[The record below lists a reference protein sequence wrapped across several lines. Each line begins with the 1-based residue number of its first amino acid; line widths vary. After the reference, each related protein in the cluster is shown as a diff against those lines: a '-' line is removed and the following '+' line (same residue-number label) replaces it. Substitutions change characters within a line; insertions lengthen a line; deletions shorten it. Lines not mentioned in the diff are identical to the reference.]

1 VGIVWQGYSGKGADR
16 ISALETRQ
24 KEMELTVSVMAG
36 QVTEVLTSTAANAQA
51 MEDMKAMFSKY
62 LMNIDRND
70 EGSPSV
76 TVTATETR
84 GDTRPSRI
92 QHTSSPSVVLDISSE
107 SAAEEDG
114 VANEATAKPG
124 KEEAAKVNTGKGSAG
139 STKGAEGNASGRA
152 SLKKGPAMADSKD
165 HSLPGGTGTVGVKGA
180 PSKEVVAPKEPDGA
194 TFRRTPRTMG
204 AEGPVV
210 KSGAPVAKP
219 VMEASTEG
227 PPTKGP
233 VEAILKN
240 GKALEEIERNTTK
253 EERNAGDCKKKG
265 GTTRRPVED
274 DVYSFEAGP
283 GAEVADSR
291 TAVVRAPAM
300 HTVQASPKKSKKQ
313 PGKVDA
319 VPTEECASIQV
330 RNIESYAI
338 PGSPVITGSSKLLV
352 FNVHGTLMD
361 CSLVDEK
368 NPNTKIKAS
377 AYAAGRR
384 IIWRPWM
391 AEFLNQCILSFKVA
405 FWSSKSARYMQDV
418 VPVVLGRLKGKDDC
432 IPCFVWSTQEC
443 EPVQLGDGSAMEGGK
458 PLDAVYRRWPCWN
471 ASNTV
476 IVDHN
481 FSRVACNPMSNI
493 IAPNPFYVEHLQK
506 LGEDKNYLKST
517 LWPMLQ
523 AFFDADDVYDFR
535 RQFPPTAPVSDNT
548 E

>member
-1 VGIVWQGYSGKGADR
+1 
-16 ISALETRQ
+16 
-24 KEMELTVSVMAG
+24 
-36 QVTEVLTSTAANAQA
+36 
-51 MEDMKAMFSKY
+51 MKAMFSKY

-338 PGSPVITGSSKLLV
+338 PGSLVIAGSSKLLV

-368 NPNTKIKAS
+368 NPNTKIKPS
-377 AYAAGRR
+377 AYATGRR

-432 IPCFVWSTQEC
+432 IPCFVWSAQEC
-443 EPVQLGDGSAMEGGK
+443 KPVQLGDGATMEGGK
-458 PLDAVYRRWPCWN
+458 PLDAVYRR
-471 ASNTV
+471 
-476 IVDHN
+476 
-481 FSRVACNPMSNI
+481 
-493 IAPNPFYVEHLQK
+493 
-506 LGEDKNYLKST
+506 
-517 LWPMLQ
+517 
-523 AFFDADDVYDFR
+523 
-535 RQFPPTAPVSDNT
+535 
-548 E
+548 